1 MPKALLGERPLFTVL
16 AEIVAIWILSD
27 IGYYILVPLLGNYS
41 THPFEMAAYYLV
53 WVVITLINFWA
64 FYRHW
69 GTIKGSVSTLG
80 IAVLACVGIAL
91 YFYYIFPLFPALPW
105 TGALQP
111 PSNLL
116 YASSWYFLPKSIEIG
131 LQQLLIVAMVL
142 AFKAQEFSV
151 HTTARWSAVLFGGMH
166 VLLALNGSSFMY
178 VLTFTSAA
186 TIAGFIF
193 PYLIVRVKNG
203 LIYSYLLHWG
213 FYAVVIIA
221 ARVLLI
227 S

>member
-1 MPKALLGERPLFTVL
+1 V
-16 AEIVAIWILSD
+16 SD
-27 IGYYILVPLLGNYS
+27 IGYYILVPLIGDYS
-41 THPFEMAAYYLV
+41 THPFKMAAYYLF

-69 GTIKGSVSTLG
+69 GTIKVNVSTFG
-80 IAVLACVGIAL
+80 IIALACACIAL
-91 YFYYIFPLFPALPW
+91 YFSYILPLFPALPW
-105 TGALQP
+105 VGALRP
-111 PSNLL
+111 PSELL
-116 YASSWYFLPKSIEIG
+116 YASPWYFLPKSIEIG

-142 AFKAQEFSV
+142 AFKVQGFSV

-166 VLLALNGSSFMY
+166 VLLALSGSSFIY
-178 VLTFTSAA
+178 VAVFTSAA

-193 PYLIVRVKNG
+193 PYLIVRVRNG
-203 LIYSYLLHWG
+203 LVYSYLLHWG
-213 FYAVVIIA
+213 FYAVIIIA